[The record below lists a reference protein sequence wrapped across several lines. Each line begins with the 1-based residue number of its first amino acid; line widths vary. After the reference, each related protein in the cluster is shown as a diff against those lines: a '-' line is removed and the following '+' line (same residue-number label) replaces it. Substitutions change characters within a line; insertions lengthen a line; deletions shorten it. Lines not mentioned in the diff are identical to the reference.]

1 MKVRLFITGLFLT
14 GVIASAQE
22 PKLSETIVVPITNV
36 DLVITDA
43 KGNHVSG
50 LAKSELELI
59 ENGVA
64 REITNFSELRKNGAD
79 ESKGIS
85 APVNRRILLVFD
97 LNSLPFA
104 SKRQMVAAA
113 RKFVADNLRPNDRL
127 AVVTAGNTLAKLT
140 DWTNDAAAINRGLDA
155 AGLATGSA
163 VEQREATEKRLR
175 QKIGE
180 SMEPGGRFSWSFSD
194 LTTESRAF
202 AQTSMNDVVQ
212 SISVMNAA
220 LQVFGPTTAKKVV
233 VMAGGGLPIRP
244 GGDIFEYLEILRQR
258 ASSGEFG
265 KAMMDSSKNAAPLS
279 DATQFDVTPQ
289 LRVLAQKAVRTG
301 AAIYALDPDMS
312 RSSSGAVERQI
323 ASDNSSDFAAVAS
336 RASGYQYL
344 AGITG
349 GIAVLGM
356 KAPEALEKVANDL
369 DSYYSIGYR
378 SAVTGDEPPKLEV
391 RSKSGYRVRYNFGG
405 MQGSRDSVVEARVVA
420 NQMEAP
426 SSNDLGITIVADA
439 SSLDGGAKRVKVKVL
454 IPVKNLKLIRDGDDM
469 TGGIN
474 VFVSMGSA
482 DGSSSE
488 VQKRTHELRL
498 AASDMPE
505 YLKQELTYAVVL
517 TLEPGRTQVS
527 IGVMDQRSE
536 KTGFGRISI

>member
-1 MKVRLFITGLFLT
+1 
-14 GVIASAQE
+14 
-22 PKLSETIVVPITNV
+22 
-36 DLVITDA
+36 
-43 KGNHVSG
+43 
-50 LAKSELELI
+50 
-59 ENGVA
+59 
-64 REITNFSELRKNGAD
+64 
-79 ESKGIS
+79 
-85 APVNRRILLVFD
+85 
-97 LNSLPFA
+97 
-104 SKRQMVAAA
+104 
-113 RKFVADNLRPNDRL
+113 
-127 AVVTAGNTLAKLT
+127 
-140 DWTNDAAAINRGLDA
+140 
-155 AGLATGSA
+155 
-163 VEQREATEKRLR
+163 
-175 QKIGE
+175 
-180 SMEPGGRFSWSFSD
+180 
-194 LTTESRAF
+194 
-202 AQTSMNDVVQ
+202 
-212 SISVMNAA
+212 
-220 LQVFGPTTAKKVV
+220 
-233 VMAGGGLPIRP
+233 MAGGGLPIRP

-289 LRVLAQKAVRTG
+289 LRVLAQKAVRNG

-312 RSSSGAVERQI
+312 RSSSAAVERQI
-323 ASDNSSDFAAVAS
+323 ASDSSSDFAAVAS

-344 AGITG
+344 ASITG

-426 SSNDLGITIVADA
+426 SSNDLGITIIADA
-439 SSLDGGAKRVKVKVL
+439 ASLDGGTKRVKVKVM
-454 IPVKNLKLIRDGDDM
+454 IPVKNLKLIRDGNDM

-474 VFVSMGSA
+474 VFLSMGSA

-498 AASDMPE
+498 AASDMAE
-505 YLKQELTYAVVL
+505 YLKQDLTYAVVL

-536 KTGFGRISI
+536 KTGFGRVSI

>member
-1 MKVRLFITGLFLT
+1 MKARLFVIGLLLAAAF
-14 GVIASAQE
+14 ASAQE

-50 LAKSELELI
+50 LAKDDLVLV
-59 ENGVA
+59 ENGVPRA
-64 REITNFSELRKNGAD
+64 ITNFSELRKNGAD
-79 ESKGIS
+79 EAKSIY

-113 RKFVADNLRPNDRL
+113 RKFIADNLRPNDRV
-127 AVVTAGNTLAKLT
+127 AVVTAGSTLAKLT
-140 DWTNDAAAINRGLDA
+140 DWTNDVAAINRGLDA
-155 AGLATGSA
+155 AGLASGSP
-163 VEQREATEKRLR
+163 VEQREMTEKRVR
-175 QKIGE
+175 QKIAE
-180 SMEPGGRFSWSFSD
+180 SMEPGGRFSWSFAD

-202 AQTSMNDVVQ
+202 AQMSMNDVVQ

-244 GGDIFEYLEILRQR
+244 GGDIFEYLEVLRQR
-258 ASSGEFG
+258 ASTGEFG
-265 KAMMDSSKNAAPLS
+265 KVMMESSKNAAPLS
-279 DATQFDVTPQ
+279 DATQFDVTPH
-289 LRVLAQKAVRTG
+289 LRVLAQKAVRNG
-301 AAIYALDPDMS
+301 AVIYALDPDMS
-312 RSSSGAVERQI
+312 RSASNAVERQL
-323 ASDNSSDFAAVAS
+323 ASDNSSDFASVAS

-344 AGITG
+344 AGVTG

-378 SAVTGDEPPKLEV
+378 SNATGDEAPKLDV

-439 SSLDGGAKRVKVKVL
+439 SSLDGGAKRVKVKVM
-454 IPVKNLKLIRDGDDM
+454 IPVKNLKLIREGDEM

-498 AASDMPE
+498 VASDMTE